1 MATPRS
7 IRPARPLTAVALAL
21 AVTLPLVGCTPL
33 LEAFNG
39 APSGG
44 TESVSQVSVPSADP
58 ETAFESLFTD
68 DGSVSLTSDV
78 AEDLEVRLDVWAA
91 DPKRTREWMPMGE
104 KTFGFAVNV
113 YDHRVD
119 DKAVLTQK
127 RRVYISQIAI
137 TSQTAQ
143 SGGQVSTPFQFAAD
157 PRTLVP
163 SDTLRS
169 ERGLLLNSYQG
180 GLHVP
185 ETTINQLPPDTFGV
199 TLQFQLSVWVEGS
212 ADDDTSFAQQTV
224 YHQLPITIF
233 PQAETDADAETSTG
247 SGAGGSSEGP
257 TP

>member
-1 MATPRS
+1 MT
-7 IRPARPLTAVALAL
+7 RPTSSLPTRLLAGAALAL
-21 AVTLPLVGCTPL
+21 AATLPLAGCSPL
-33 LEAFNG
+33 FEAFNG
-39 APSGG
+39 TQAGAV
-44 TESVSQVSVPSADP
+44 ERVPEPAVP
-58 ETAFESLFTD
+58 AEAAAAQFESQFTY

-78 AEDLEVRLDVWAA
+78 ADDLEVRLDVWAA

-127 RRVYISQIAI
+127 RRVYISQISI

-143 SGGQVSTPFQFAAD
+143 SGGQMSTPFQFAAD

-163 SDTLRS
+163 TDTLRS
-169 ERGLLLNSYQG
+169 ERGLLLNSFQG

-185 ETTINQLPPDTFGV
+185 ETTIQQLPPDTFGV
-199 TLQFQLSVWVEGS
+199 TLQFQLSIWVEGA

-224 YHQLPITIF
+224 YQQLPIAIF
-233 PQAETDADAETSTG
+233 PQADTETDTETDAGTVAPT
-247 SGAGGSSEGP
+247 AGP
-257 TP
+257 TS